1 MIKEHTDWKET
12 AGGPGHPLTQ
22 HPDYAVSSPEEKGLV
37 SKEKQN
43 RTVTKRLRLEGTL
56 KII

>member
-1 MIKEHTDWKET
+1 MTKEHTDWKET

-22 HPDYAVSSPEEKGLV
+22 RPGHAVSSPERKGLV

-43 RTVTKRLRLEGTL
+43 HTVTKRLRLEGTL